1 MTRNVLQPRQPVP
14 GEVKVWGAQTG
25 QELLSLK
32 GHSRSGNGVAISL
45 DG

>member
-1 MTRNVLQPRQPVP
+1 MKRKVFPPRQPVP
-14 GEVKVWGAQTG
+14 TEVKVWGAQTG

-32 GHSRSGNGVAISL
+32 GHSRSINGVAISL